1 MSRKYLL
8 FYRVRQTGVQ
18 AVLHRGRVRAE
29 RHSHFP
35 QVQDV
40 PPQQHF
46 HPNQSVQ
53 GTDSPI
59 PLSYRVM
66 RDTRKQG
73 LPQSIFCPKMEGL
86 PYPRQV

>member
-8 FYRVRQTGVQ
+8 FYRVRRKGVQ
-18 AVLHRGRVRAE
+18 AVLNCGRVRAG

-40 PPQQHF
+40 PPRQHF
-46 HPNQSVQ
+46 DPNQSVQ

-59 PLSYRVM
+59 WKPPILIALGTKRI
-66 RDTRKQG
+66 
-73 LPQSIFCPKMEGL
+73 IFVSRP
-86 PYPRQV
+86 

>member
-1 MSRKYLL
+1 M
-8 FYRVRQTGVQ
+8 GVQ
-18 AVLHRGRVRAE
+18 AVLNRGRVRAG

-73 LPQSIFCPKMEGL
+73 LFLRLPQSIFCPEMEAL